1 MMIKKVF
8 VIGAHPDDELL
19 GSGGTMRR
27 MMDDG
32 YEVISVIVA
41 KGRKEEE
48 HRMQQ
53 FIALANRQLGIK
65 EVIFLD
71 YPNLMLETIPLFK
84 ITKKIESLIEKYEP
98 EMIYTHHYGDL
109 NRDHQITFEAVLTAA
124 RPVPGKKPIDV
135 ICFETVSSSE
145 WGANTG
151 FQTFKPNFFVDITE
165 TIDRKLEALRHYNVE
180 MRPYPH
186 PRSYEGIKQ
195 LAGIRGMTIGVHY
208 GEAFEIV
215 RRVWK

>member
-1 MMIKKVF
+1 MIKNVL

-19 GSGGTMRR
+19 GSGGTMRK

-48 HRMQQ
+48 LRMQE
-53 FIALANRQLGIK
+53 FITLANRHLGIK
-65 EVIFLD
+65 EVIFLA
-71 YPNLMLETIPLFK
+71 YPNLMLETIPLYK
-84 ITKKIESLIEKYEP
+84 IIKKMESLIEKYKP
-98 EMIYTHHYGDL
+98 EIIYTHHYGDL

-124 RPVPGKKPIDV
+124 RPVPGKKPIV
-135 ICFETVSSSE
+135 IICFETVSSSE

-151 FQTFKPNFFVDITE
+151 FQSFKPNFFVDITD
-165 TIDRKLEALRHYNVE
+165 TIDKKLEALLHYDVE

-186 PRSYEGIKQ
+186 PRSYEGVKQ
-195 LAGIRGMTIGVHY
+195 LAGIRGMTIGVQY